1 MTASILSLW
10 SLLTFWF
17 FFAKCRTVDTWYL
30 SIYCIYQCGNSRLG
44 NFQCFEKTMKSRVL
58 LPKSRSIVQK
68 GVFMELKRETQLLG
82 EFPRTRELGSSQQP
96 PALGQGIFSPFISLP
111 PGNTNWF
118 GLLCPLLIGS
128 STSRH
133 LIMGKLKMQL
143 LF

>member
-44 NFQCFEKTMKSRVL
+44 NFQCFEKTMKSRIL

-82 EFPRTRELGSSQQP
+82 EFPRTLLATATVRCNWAAASSPQP
-96 PALGQGIFSPFISLP
+96 WAKASFHLSSPFLLATQIGLAYCAPFSLVLP
-111 PGNTNWF
+111 PQDT
-118 GLLCPLLIGS
+118 
-128 STSRH
+128 
-133 LIMGKLKMQL
+133 
-143 LF
+143 